1 MKYYIAIFFVV
12 LFAFG
17 APCFSLAGM
26 SSQNFSIQADAIDV
40 GGTRSSSGGVS
51 LNDSLDELATGESR
65 SLSFMADIGFWPMV
79 GDEEVISFTVTDA
92 VADLGTLDHSNVRYD
107 TAAFRAATTAVSG
120 YSIQFFGSPLTS
132 PSHTIN
138 ALSSRTSSSTDTEQ
152 FGFNLVANNSPVV
165 GADPAGGSGQ
175 PATDYGYQ
183 NQFKFV
189 SGETIAQSTI
199 PSNFTNYTM
208 SIISNITGVTDA
220 GNYATNL
227 TVVVTGRY

>member
-1 MKYYIAIFFVV
+1 MKYYIAIFFFV

-40 GGTRSSSGGVS
+40 GGTRSSSGGIS

-79 GDEEVISFTVTDA
+79 GDDEVISFTVTDA
-92 VADLGTLDHSNVRYD
+92 VANLGTLSHSAVRYD
-107 TAAFRAATTAVSG
+107 TATFRAATTAKSG
-120 YSIQFFGSPLTS
+120 YSIQFFGTPLTS
-132 PSHTIN
+132 SGNLIN
-138 ALSSRTSSSTDTEQ
+138 ALSTPTPSATDTEQ

-165 GADPAGGSGQ
+165 GVDPVGGSGQ
-175 PATDYGYQ
+175 AAVGY
-183 NQFKFV
+183 NTPDSFKFV
-189 SGETIAQSTI
+189 SGETIAQAAL

-208 SIISNITGVTDA
+208 SIISNITGITDA